1 MLQGMM
7 QTQVFQ
13 ASLSQRRW
21 PGLRLSRMLPAVRYS
36 SSSPASLSV
45 SPRSRTVI
53 NISPAMASWVLGS
66 QRALIALHM
75 GHIDSLRMWRGDRG
89 DPWSR
94 RSTFLWP
101 STSGERVTP
110 ELPPL
115 GRITVGGQ
123 SGARTVMSTAE
134 PELRSAQPWHQSLVL
149 SKGHPMLPYHRIS
162 QTRLALDVPIS
173 LTRIPALLA
182 T

>member
-21 PGLRLSRMLPAVRYS
+21 SGLWLSRMLPAVRYS

-45 SPRSRTVI
+45 SHRSRTVI

-66 QRALIALHM
+66 QRALIALQM
-75 GHIDSLRMWRGDRG
+75 GHIDSLRMWRGDRR

-115 GRITVGGQ
+115 GRTTVGGQ
-123 SGARTVMSTAE
+123 SGVRTVMRTAE
-134 PELRSAQPWHQSLVL
+134 PELCPASALPSVSSSEQGPPHVTVSSHQP
-149 SKGHPMLPYHRIS
+149 
-162 QTRLALDVPIS
+162 D
-173 LTRIPALLA
+173 
-182 T
+182 